1 MGKISPIVDE
11 KIFFINKKKLI
22 FDNTDFKNESINC
35 SLHDS
40 FNFLNLKIINKI
52 SNLILE
58 SQKINIICVGE
69 FQKNV
74 SDFADKLL
82 KLGIFVECYSSIKE
96 NNIFIIN
103 LDLLDNEKYNIS
115 LNFNENSIIIS
126 NKENYSGINLI
137 WAQSNLFE
145 ISLEK
150 KLEVFF
156 DCIYMNVLAR
166 KVL

>member
-1 MGKISPIVDE
+1 M
-11 KIFFINKKKLI
+11 
-22 FDNTDFKNESINC
+22 
-35 SLHDS
+35 
-40 FNFLNLKIINKI
+40 
-52 SNLILE
+52 
-58 SQKINIICVGE
+58 
-69 FQKNV
+69 
-74 SDFADKLL
+74 